1 MPSEVEYAEAGIF
14 YARWTDP
21 ITWDDIDGQ
30 ISYIQGYAED
40 HQLERLVVII
50 DLSACSRPPME
61 IPKLQRRTAAD
72 RRTIGFIVVKMR
84 PVIEVSMR
92 ILGNF
97 ARQALRTADTPEEA
111 LTLARELRQMDDEA
125 EP

>member
-1 MPSEVEYAEAGIF
+1 MPSAVEYVEAGIF

-50 DLSACSRPPME
+50 DLSNCSRIPME
-61 IPKLQRRTAAD
+61 IQNMRSRATMD
-72 RRTIGFIVVKMR
+72 QRTIGYVIVKMHLLAKVMVR
-84 PVIEVSMR
+84 MLDRLTPQQYV
-92 ILGNF
+92 
-97 ARQALRTADTPEEA
+97 TAETP
-111 LTLARELRQMDDEA
+111 DEA
-125 EP
+125 INRARDMLRKHEQVKQ